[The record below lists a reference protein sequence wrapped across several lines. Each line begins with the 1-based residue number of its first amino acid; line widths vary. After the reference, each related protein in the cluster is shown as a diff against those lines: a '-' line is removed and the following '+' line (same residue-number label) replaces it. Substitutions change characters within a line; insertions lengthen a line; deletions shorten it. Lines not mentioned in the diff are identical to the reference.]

1 MAIIAK
7 FTRTLPAPTATISGG
22 FVFLLSAGWFT
33 DSDTGTAGSPID
45 GGTNSMANG
54 GGDMQI
60 FSDTTTTTQLP
71 IQVVTFVTGGSPQC
85 QVWVRTPSYTSGDTI
100 TIGKDGTQTTQP
112 SVTSSFGRNAVWA
125 DFEAVIH
132 ANETS
137 TNGVFVD
144 STGNGHDTTL
154 TTGSSLSTS
163 STGHPFGG
171 TWPDFTGAEV
181 LTLTNSYQSI
191 NNTAFTMSVWL
202 NADVAANNDGL
213 FGTRYTGSEWAQIQ
227 TNGRCFSIGNEGENL
242 ADTNQTSGVTRL
254 YKLKQNNIS
263 LDNIV
268 SGTQESTDTTVSDG
282 ESINAPSGN
291 DFRIGTYF
299 DNAASRRYD
308 GRAAE
313 FRLKRSKDS
322 SDYDS
327 SEYDNYNDPDN
338 FGTSSEY
345 ILVGGGGTTVTVNLI
360 EQTQTIDQVTLTEN
374 SIISIGGLSQAQT
387 IDQITLQQ
395 SGTLTV
401 NNLQHIQTIDQI
413 NLTQAHIVS
422 VNDLSQLQT
431 VDQVTLNQGNV
442 LAVNDT
448 DQLQAI
454 NQVTTSTAGTVA
466 IHNASQVQTL
476 EQLVLAIAGTVAIN
490 NLSQSQLL
498 EQLNLTQAHVVS
510 VDNLSQAQLLQSIN
524 FNGVVVGYL
533 QGALTIVS
541 AYNGQIKLTNPLTG
555 EIRIL

>member
-54 GGDMQI
+54 GGDIKI
-60 FSDTTTTTQLP
+60 FSDTATTTQLP
-71 IQVVTFVTGGSPQC
+71 IQVVTFVTGGSHQC
-85 QVWVRTPSYTSGDTI
+85 QVWVRTPSYTAGDTI

-163 STGHPFGG
+163 STDHPFGG

-181 LTLTNSYQSI
+181 LTLTNSYQAI

-227 TNGRCFSIGNEGENL
+227 TNGRCFSVGNASENI
-242 ADTNQTSGVTRL
+242 ADTNQTSSVTRL
-254 YKLKQNNIS
+254 YKLKQNNTS
-263 LDNIV
+263 LDAIV
-268 SGTQESTDTTVSDG
+268 SGTQASTDATVSDG
-282 ESINAPSGN
+282 ESINTPSGN

-299 DNAASRRYD
+299 DNAASRRFD

-345 ILVGGGGTTVTVNLI
+345 ILVGGSGISLTATLGTIEYSSNDTVISLTGSVDVVATLGTISYESNDVVVLLQGLTQVVATLGTISYDSYNVNVQVGAGQIIGTVIAGFANDIYSSSFKPSAITVNFK
-360 EQTQTIDQVTLTEN
+360 
-374 SIISIGGLSQAQT
+374 S
-387 IDQITLQQ
+387 
-395 SGTLTV
+395 
-401 NNLQHIQTIDQI
+401 
-413 NLTQAHIVS
+413 
-422 VNDLSQLQT
+422 
-431 VDQVTLNQGNV
+431 
-442 LAVNDT
+442 
-448 DQLQAI
+448 
-454 NQVTTSTAGTVA
+454 
-466 IHNASQVQTL
+466 
-476 EQLVLAIAGTVAIN
+476 
-490 NLSQSQLL
+490 
-498 EQLNLTQAHVVS
+498 
-510 VDNLSQAQLLQSIN
+510 
-524 FNGVVVGYL
+524 
-533 QGALTIVS
+533 
-541 AYNGQIKLTNPLTG
+541 
-555 EIRIL
+555 

>member
-54 GGDMQI
+54 GGDIKI
-60 FSDTTTTTQLP
+60 FSDTATTTQLP

-85 QVWVRTPSYTSGDTI
+85 QVWVRTPSYTAGDTI

-163 STGHPFGG
+163 STDHPFGG

-181 LTLTNSYQSI
+181 LTLTNSYQAI

-227 TNGRCFSIGNEGENL
+227 TNGRCFSVGNASENI
-242 ADTNQTSGVTRL
+242 ADTNQTSSVTRL
-254 YKLKQNNIS
+254 YKLKQNNTS
-263 LDNIV
+263 LDAIV
-268 SGTQESTDTTVSDG
+268 SGTQASTDATVSDG
-282 ESINAPSGN
+282 ESINTPSGN

-299 DNAASRRYD
+299 DNAASRRFD

-327 SEYDNYNDPDN
+327 SEYDNHNDPDN

-345 ILVGGGGTTVTVNLI
+345 ILVGGGGVSLIVPSILSEESFGNPTVV
-360 EQTQTIDQVTLTEN
+360 
-374 SIISIGGLSQAQT
+374 
-387 IDQITLQQ
+387 
-395 SGTLTV
+395 
-401 NNLQHIQTIDQI
+401 
-413 NLTQAHIVS
+413 
-422 VNDLSQLQT
+422 
-431 VDQVTLNQGNV
+431 
-442 LAVNDT
+442 
-448 DQLQAI
+448 
-454 NQVTTSTAGTVA
+454 
-466 IHNASQVQTL
+466 
-476 EQLVLAIAGTVAIN
+476 
-490 NLSQSQLL
+490 NLSQVLGVTSIASLEAFGLATIVGSQVLQPSSISSLEALGEPVIISGAIILEPSSIGSQELL
-498 EQLNLTQAHVVS
+498 GTPSLVYAQLVS
-510 VDNLSQAQLLQSIN
+510 VTGINSEEAFGLAIVQDGIALVIPVNSRATYQAIQAYLRSTDKFVSIQN
-524 FNGVVVGYL
+524 NGIIVEWLRSEGITEGAFNNMFNDYWESKGFTG
-533 QGALTIVS
+533 
-541 AYNGQIKLTNPLTG
+541 AYNDRWKKWKDS
-555 EIRIL
+555 